1 MDKQKL
7 AAESTILP
15 QCIRAYKDNIA
26 GFGIGVKYIEDIE
39 ETPEAEAE
47 YERMVEIIELLNTD
61 QDTKE
66 VFEDL
71 IEARETYGIAYLEVI
86 RNLDGEVQQIEFLH
100 DTPSVRKTVPLEP
113 YIDTTYYNHGVPIER
128 KKKFRKYRQQLGGK
142 TVYFKEFG
150 DPRVMDRRNGVYVE
164 SPEDIKELPVD
175 YEANEILE
183 FPIGIQPYGEVRWTG
198 QILGVDGSQRAERLN
213 NNYFINGRHTP
224 LMIMI
229 QGGTL
234 TEDSYEKLTKYMDDI
249 KGEAGQHAFIVL
261 ETESSDGK
269 TDFDQTEKPK
279 IEVKDLASILQ
290 KDELFQTYM
299 DNNRKKVQSSFLL
312 PDIYVGYTTDFNRAT
327 AQTAQEVTEKQVFQ
341 PERRSLAWAINNR
354 LLNGYAFQ
362 YVEAF
367 FQEPNISNPDDICK
381 IMAAATAAGGLTPNK
396 AKEMLQ
402 AYTGSPSDIKL
413 EPFDDRFNNKLY
425 ISTSPKNEFSFLVSD
440 VLDILS
446 KKVPAHIPF
455 SIAFTYQPEAPP
467 AYIAVAQLGTA
478 MSCTIRLPGV
488 IKPRAVGATAYTAGA
503 AASAR
508 MMAEVEIPGIITPKS
523 VSAQAYAA
531 GRLAHTHETV
541 TITIGGQTT

>member
-1 MDKQKL
+1 MATNKKPRPMQARIIKAHEPTQPLQPIKKAEGPTQVSEQEAYNAGDWIEPPAPLAGLHKL

-290 KDELFQTYM
+290 KDELFQTYIRM
-299 DNNRKKVQSSFLL
+299 GKIVIDG
-312 PDIYVGYTTDFNRAT
+312 I
-327 AQTAQEVTEKQVFQ
+327 EV
-341 PERRSLAWAINNR
+341 A
-354 LLNGYAFQ
+354 
-362 YVEAF
+362 
-367 FQEPNISNPDDICK
+367 D
-381 IMAAATAAGGLTPNK
+381 
-396 AKEMLQ
+396 
-402 AYTGSPSDIKL
+402 
-413 EPFDDRFNNKLY
+413 
-425 ISTSPKNEFSFLVSD
+425 
-440 VLDILS
+440 
-446 KKVPAHIPF
+446 
-455 SIAFTYQPEAPP
+455 
-467 AYIAVAQLGTA
+467 
-478 MSCTIRLPGV
+478 
-488 IKPRAVGATAYTAGA
+488 
-503 AASAR
+503 
-508 MMAEVEIPGIITPKS
+508 S
-523 VSAQAYAA
+523 VSATGTFTPDTWSGKQLGDYSNSTRWLGYNITVSLSEHRSTPWIKDMIKKYQA
-531 GRLAHTHETV
+531 THKTPELTIQGIMNDPDSDFFDKHQNDVCTFVGCVPTGAMPLTALDSGGDVV
-541 TITIGGQTT
+541 TDNLTFNARDFL